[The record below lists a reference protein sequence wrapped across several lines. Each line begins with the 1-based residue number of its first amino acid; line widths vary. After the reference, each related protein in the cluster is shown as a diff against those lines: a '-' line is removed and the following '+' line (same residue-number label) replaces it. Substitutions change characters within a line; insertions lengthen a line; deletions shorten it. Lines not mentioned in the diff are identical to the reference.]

1 MREIQTTVFNS
12 ERFTD
17 ENVLY
22 KNRLIDPVTLSRG
35 LTYLYGKDS
44 EMFPL
49 LSLTDGQKGLTSV
62 KPTKMNDTQYTWN
75 VMGRMKHTSR
85 VIGLANASNTK
96 PGLGF
101 TSFEVDFEDDW
112 LLKFYTVTSP
122 DKQHNCRVQGNPQ
135 RLGAKQFRY
144 KFIVLTGDSTES
156 VSLDNFMNGVSWV
169 MGAPVVSQSKSDG
182 TTSNSMAPGKWTNQ
196 FGLYR
201 FGKKI
206 SGNVAN
212 KVVNIE
218 FDTEGGGKTNM
229 WMPFEMKL
237 WEIDRRLM
245 LEEKLWNSKYN
256 RDSNGNISNKDD
268 ENGEPLPEGAGI
280 KDILYTTGQYDTYS
294 TLTVSKLDQIVNK
307 IFANRVDSNNPM
319 ELVLYT
325 GSGGI
330 RMFNE
335 ALKNDAHSRGFY
347 EKLGQEEI
355 MSGKDGWLSYGKYFN
370 QYKTIDGHIITIK
383 RANIFDNGT
392 YAEMDKANGRMFK
405 GWPDESY
412 NFFLLD
418 HSRTDSS
425 ERNIQLVAEEGR
437 EIITGVYKGLT
448 NLPGAWGAIGADK
461 VLSTTKDVASYEV
474 IVSQGIAMRNYTT
487 SMWLNFV
494 R

>member
-1 MREIQTTVFNS
+1 MREIQVTKFNS

-62 KPTKMNDTQYTWN
+62 KPTKLNDTQYTWN

-85 VIGLANASNTK
+85 IIGLANANNIK
-96 PGLGF
+96 PGYGF

-112 LLKFYTVTSP
+112 MLKFYTVTTP
-122 DKQHNCRVQGNPQ
+122 DKKHNCRVQNNPV
-135 RLGAKQFRY
+135 RLGAKKFRY
-144 KFIVLTGDSTES
+144 KFIILTGDSEEYVDLS
-156 VSLDNFMNGVSWV
+156 NFENGLAWV
-169 MGAPVVSQSKSDG
+169 MGAPVIAQSKSDG
-182 TTSNSMAPGKWTNQ
+182 TSSNSMSPGKWTNQ

-201 FGKKI
+201 FSKNI
-206 SGNVAN
+206 TGNVAN

-218 FDTEGGGKTNM
+218 FDTKDGGKKNL

-237 WEIDRRLM
+237 WELDRRLM

-256 RDSNGNISNKDD
+256 RDSYGNISNKDD
-268 ENGEPLPEGAGI
+268 ETGEPLPEGAGI
-280 KDILYTTGQYDTYS
+280 KDVLYTTGQYDTYA
-294 TLTVSKLDQIVNK
+294 TLTVAKLDSLVNK
-307 IFANRVDSNNPM
+307 IFANRVDTNNPM

-330 RMFNE
+330 RMFND
-335 ALKNDAHSRGFY
+335 AIKNDAHSRGFY

-370 QYKTIDGHIITIK
+370 QFKTIDGHIITVK
-383 RANIFDNGT
+383 RANIFDHGT

-405 GWPDESY
+405 GFPDESY
-412 NFFLLD
+412 NMFLLD
-418 HSRTDSS
+418 HSRNDNG
-425 ERNIQLVAEEGR
+425 ERNIELVAEEGR
-437 EIITGVYKGLT
+437 EIMTGVYKGMT
-448 NLPGAWGAIGADK
+448 NLPAVWEAMGKDK
-461 VLSTTKDVASYEV
+461 FLSTKKDEASYEV
-474 IVSQGIAMRNYTT
+474 IVSQGIALRNYTT
-487 SMWLNFV
+487 SYWLNFV